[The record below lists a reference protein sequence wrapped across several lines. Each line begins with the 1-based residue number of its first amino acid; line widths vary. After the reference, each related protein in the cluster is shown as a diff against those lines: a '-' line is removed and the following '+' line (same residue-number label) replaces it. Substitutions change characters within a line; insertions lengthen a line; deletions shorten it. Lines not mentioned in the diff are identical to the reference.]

1 MPFIDLSDARLFFDT
16 AGERGSPVLLIMGFG
31 VPGHM
36 WMNQIPTLA
45 TRHRV
50 AWFDNCGA
58 GGGTAR
64 SRRRP
69 YTMLDLARHAVGVL
83 DHQGWADAHVVGV
96 SMGGM
101 VAQEMALSFRGR
113 VRSLTLMVTHPGGLR
128 HLVPPARSL
137 LAFARSFLGPRAQRS
152 RALEQLIFP
161 EAYLAGIDVGPIRA
175 ALSERVVDAAPLGDR
190 LAQIAA
196 IITHKT
202 TPRLHRLT
210 GTPTLVVKAGL
221 DRLVRPSASDLLH
234 QRIPGARLVEFEDAG
249 HAILHQC
256 AARLNEVVLE
266 HLTAVDDTRFD
277 APSREAAGRAAV
289 P

>member
-1 MPFIDLSDARLFFDT
+1 MPTIDLSDARLFYDT

-58 GGGTAR
+58 GGRTDR
-64 SRRRP
+64 TRRWP
-69 YTMLDLARHAVGVL
+69 YTMLDLARHAVAVL
-83 DHQGWADAHVVGV
+83 DHQGWAEAHVVGV

-137 LAFARSFLGPRAQRS
+137 LAFARGFLGPRAQRS
-152 RALEQLIFP
+152 RALEELIFP
-161 EAYLAGIDVGPIRA
+161 AAYLRTIDVGPIRA
-175 ALSERVVDAAPLGDR
+175 ALSERVVAAAPIGDR

-202 TPRLHRLT
+202 TRRLPTLA

-221 DRLVRPSASDLLH
+221 DRLVRPGASDVLH
-234 QRIPGARLVEFEDAG
+234 RGIPGARLVEFEDAG

-256 AARLNEVVLE
+256 AARLNEVLLD
-266 HLTAVDDTRFD
+266 HLATVDDARHD
-277 APSREAAGRAAV
+277 APSRDAAGIAAV